1 MTEKILFK
9 AGEATVFAKEGQFTD
24 AMPEILIGDVSGPVG
39 QAFANMM
46 AQSAGHTCMFA
57 VRACNYMV
65 RPPTMLATKVTI
77 KDSAYVNLMGSVVQS
92 ATADAIVD
100 CVSEGI
106 IPRDQVNQLCIISLI
121 WIDPR
126 APKDPN
132 LDTEDMYRT
141 NYEAT
146 KLAIRRALNDEPDI
160 DELIRTRKTVKHDMF
175 DQDTGKWLL

>member
-1 MTEKILFK
+1 MADRILFK
-9 AGEATVFAKEGQFTD
+9 AGEATVFARDGQFTD

-46 AQSAGHTCMFA
+46 AQSAGHTCMLA

-77 KDSAYVNLMGSVVQS
+77 KDSAYVNLLGGVVQS

-100 CVSEGI
+100 CVAEGI
-106 IPRDQVNQLCIISLI
+106 IPRDQVNNLCIISLV

-132 LDTEDMYRT
+132 LDTDDMYRT
-141 NYEAT
+141 NHAAT
-146 KLAIRRALNDEPDI
+146 KLAIERALNDEPTVD
-160 DELIRTRKTVKHDMF
+160 DLIRTRNTVKHDMF
-175 DQDTGKWLL
+175 DQAAGKWTR

>member
-1 MTEKILFK
+1 MAKKILFK

-65 RPPTMLATKVTI
+65 RPPAMLATKVTI
-77 KDSAYVNLMGSVVQS
+77 KDSAYVNLLGSVVQS
-92 ATADAIVD
+92 ASADAIVD
-100 CVSEGI
+100 CVAEGI
-106 IPRDQVNQLCIISLI
+106 IPKDQVNNLCIISLV

-132 LDTEDMYRT
+132 LDTNDMYRT
-141 NYEAT
+141 NYAAT
-146 KLAIRRALNDEPDI
+146 KLAIKRALSDEPNV
-160 DELIRTRKTVKHDMF
+160 DELIRTRNTVKHDMF
-175 DQDTGKWLL
+175 DQATGKWML